1 MQDTTRERTRGN
13 PSLAV
18 HHIPREQSSQ
28 LYAKGKNQTFK
39 MVDAG
44 VDIDAMAR
52 KELQALAKTFGIKA
66 NQKSVILRDLIREA
80 IAEQEQSSLEAEV
93 VDVEDEREQPEP
105 LVEDNSSVSEDAES
119 TEIQKELSHSPDAEL
134 SDSPSLPEKDEISD
148 ESEQL
153 EETNTTGDENSSET
167 VNEFPNVTTNENDFP
182 DNSETVNVVPVE
194 DVAIEEGHDGSK
206 APNEDTVTAG
216 EDDETEIE
224 IGNDDSAVG
233 QVEEMK
239 QEIGTK
245 PQPSASV
252 DKKVL
257 PTKISFNA
265 QKGSIKKHSHS
276 NIYRNEKFTSKLDES
291 FRKSNERKQVRNTN
305 LPPKTTNRPTEQGKN
320 LSKVQKREVPLWKVH
335 SRDFMRK
342 RGEDK
347 TRDLSSNKKKPLST
361 KQVQRRPFG
370 DRSNN
375 TIGTKI
381 GKKNIEKNDVRKI
394 APKPQAMSKRN
405 EQQMKLFLERQ
416 AAGKKEKGKLVPPKS
431 LPMSKRNEE
440 QMKRFLERQS
450 VGRKDRARKEEV
462 RNYANYVR

>member
-1 MQDTTRERTRGN
+1 
-13 PSLAV
+13 
-18 HHIPREQSSQ
+18 
-28 LYAKGKNQTFK
+28 
-39 MVDAG
+39 MVDAA

-66 NQKSVILRDLIREA
+66 NQKSVVLRDLIREA
-80 IAEQEQSSLEAEV
+80 IAEQEQSSLEAEE
-93 VDVEDEREQPEP
+93 VDVEDEQEQPEP

-119 TEIQKELSHSPDAEL
+119 TEIQKELSHSPDVEL
-134 SDSPSLPEKDEISD
+134 SDSPSLPEKGEISD

-153 EETNTTGDENSSET
+153 EEKNTTGDENSSET
-167 VNEFPNVTTNENDFP
+167 VNEVP
-182 DNSETVNVVPVE
+182 DSSETVNVVPVE
-194 DVAIEEGHDGSK
+194 DEEGDDGTD
-206 APNEDTVTAG
+206 APNEGTVTAI
-216 EDDETEIE
+216 EDDVTEIE
-224 IGNDDSAVG
+224 IGNDDSAGG

-239 QEIGTK
+239 QETETK
-245 PQPSASV
+245 PQPSANV

-265 QKGSIKKHSHS
+265 QKGSIKKHCHS

-291 FRKSNERKQVRNTN
+291 FRKSNETKQVRNTN
-305 LPPKTTNRPTEQGKN
+305 LPPKTTNQPTEQGKKV
-320 LSKVQKREVPLWKVH
+320 SKVQKREVPLWKVH

-361 KQVQRRPFG
+361 KHVQRRPFG

-375 TIGTKI
+375 TIDKKI
-381 GKKNIEKNDVRKI
+381 GKKNIEKSDVRKI

-405 EQQMKLFLERQ
+405 EQQMKIFLERQ
-416 AAGKKEKGKLVPPKS
+416 AAGKKEKGKLVPPKA

-450 VGRKDRARKEEV
+450 VGRKDRERREEV

>member
-1 MQDTTRERTRGN
+1 
-13 PSLAV
+13 
-18 HHIPREQSSQ
+18 
-28 LYAKGKNQTFK
+28 
-39 MVDAG
+39 MVDAA

-66 NQKSVILRDLIREA
+66 NQKSVVLRDLLREA
-80 IAEQEQSSLEAEV
+80 IAEQEQSSLEAEE
-93 VDVEDEREQPEP
+93 VDVEDEQEQPEP

-119 TEIQKELSHSPDAEL
+119 TEIQKELSRSPDVEL

-148 ESEQL
+148 KSEQL

-167 VNEFPNVTTNENDFP
+167 VNEVPNVTTNENDVA
-182 DNSETVNVVPVE
+182 DSLETVNVVPVK
-194 DVAIEEGHDGSK
+194 DEEGDDGTD
-206 APNEDTVTAG
+206 APIEDTVTAV
-216 EDDETEIE
+216 EDDKTEIE
-224 IGNDDSAVG
+224 IGNDDSAGG

-239 QEIGTK
+239 QETETK
-245 PQPSASV
+245 PQPSANV

-265 QKGSIKKHSHS
+265 QKGSIKKHCHS

-291 FRKSNERKQVRNTN
+291 FRKSNERKQV
-305 LPPKTTNRPTEQGKN
+305 TTANQPTEQGKKV
-320 LSKVQKREVPLWKVH
+320 SKVQKREVPLWKVH

-361 KQVQRRPFG
+361 KHVQRRPFG

-375 TIGTKI
+375 TIDKKI
-381 GKKNIEKNDVRKI
+381 GKKNIEKSDVRKI

-405 EQQMKLFLERQ
+405 EQQMKIFLERQ
-416 AAGKKEKGKLVPPKS
+416 AAGKKEKGKLVPPKA

-450 VGRKDRARKEEV
+450 VGRKDRERREEV